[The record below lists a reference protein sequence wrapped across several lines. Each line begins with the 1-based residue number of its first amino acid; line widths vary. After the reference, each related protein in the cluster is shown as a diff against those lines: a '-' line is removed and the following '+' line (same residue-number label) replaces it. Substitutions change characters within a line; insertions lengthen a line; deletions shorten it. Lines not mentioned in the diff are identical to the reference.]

1 MSRMT
6 VKERIEDISLKSG
19 MSEDIIRRVLNAERE
34 SLVESLKRGEK
45 ATLIGR
51 CVIEPEFRQRL
62 QPGGELGMVIKLS
75 AKVSNS
81 IRTELEKISY
91 FRDSKEDE
99 LGNEDGIMLLEIA
112 SLT

>member
-6 VKERIEDISLKSG
+6 VKERIEDISSKSG

-34 SLVESLKRGEK
+34 SIVESLKRGEK

-81 IRTELEKISY
+81 LKTEMEKIKS
-91 FRDSKEDE
+91 FENTEDDYID
-99 LGNEDGIMLLEIA
+99 EDGIMLLEIS